1 MDVVMVRCRV
11 RRHNNVS
18 GSIESVTRLA
28 RAARSGTIRRRMWRR
43 RTPPLRTAAASRLR
57 AWANRLEP
65 PRRVDRVQPPT
76 APLVRLGGRW
86 WPREEI
92 TGGGATAP

>member
-1 MDVVMVRCRV
+1 
-11 RRHNNVS
+11 
-18 GSIESVTRLA
+18 
-28 RAARSGTIRRRMWRR
+28 MWRR

-57 AWANRLEP
+57 AWANQLEP
-65 PRRVDRVQPPT
+65 PRAADRVQPST

-92 TGGGATAP
+92 TGGDATAPYT